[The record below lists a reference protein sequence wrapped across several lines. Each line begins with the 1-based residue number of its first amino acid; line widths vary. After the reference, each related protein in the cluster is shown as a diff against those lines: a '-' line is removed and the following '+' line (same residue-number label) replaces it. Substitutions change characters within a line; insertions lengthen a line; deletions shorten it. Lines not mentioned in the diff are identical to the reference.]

1 MLISVEKAFKALMFD
16 INILIRILSWPE
28 KNKKKIAELSYS
40 KIVNRFEVC
49 CIMQISLLNSSE

>member
-28 KNKKKIAELSYS
+28 KNKKK
-40 KIVNRFEVC
+40 
-49 CIMQISLLNSSE
+49 LLN